1 MILLYELLKILVLEE
16 NIKIY
21 DNGYNHCL
29 YEGGVSGVI
38 WSLCTYQVVGL
49 YSDDGTLMICIEK
62 DKKRLE
68 GWHFLR

>member
-1 MILLYELLKILVLEE
+1 MILLHELLKKLDLEE

-29 YEGGVSGVI
+29 YEGGVSGVR

-49 YSDDGTLMICIEK
+49 YLYDGTLMIRIEE
-62 DKKRLE
+62 D
-68 GWHFLR
+68 